1 MPISKSKNKDARL
14 IFRLSPYEKT
24 LTVNKARRA
33 KISVSDFCRKAVLDK
48 EVRYI
53 EGMDKIIYHLGKIGT
68 NINQIAIAANQGRD
82 VSYVTLV
89 TLKAIQARLSE
100 LFSKI
105 EKVIGGETNSDNQ
118 TG

>member
-1 MPISKSKNKDARL
+1 MGKCANKDARL
-14 IFRLSPYEKT
+14 IFRLSLYEKT

-53 EGMDKIIYHLGKIGT
+53 EGMDEIIYHLGKIGT
-68 NINQIAIAANQGRD
+68 NINQVAIAANQGRD
-82 VSYVTLV
+82 IFRTLPV
-89 TLKAIQARLSE
+89 IQARLSE

-105 EKVIGGETNSDNQ
+105 EKAIGGDGNSNSQ
-118 TG
+118 AG

>member
-1 MPISKSKNKDARL
+1 MGKCANKDARL

-33 KISVSDFCRKAVLDK
+33 NISISDFCRKAVLGK

-53 EGMDKIIYHLGKIGT
+53 EGMDEIIYHLGKIGT
-68 NINQIAIAANQGRD
+68 NINQIAIAANQRRD
-82 VSYVTLV
+82 ISHTLP
-89 TLKAIQARLSE
+89 AIQVQLFE

-105 EKVIGGETNSDNQ
+105 EKVIGGDGDSDSQ
-118 TG
+118 AG